1 MRIEALKTF
10 AGVVSMRRGSVR
22 DVDDDTAA
30 ALIKANYAKAVDEP
44 EKKVPAKPKTA
55 KKK

>member
-22 DVDDDTAA
+22 DVDDETAA

-44 EKKVPAKPKTA
+44 ETKSSGKPKTA

>member
-44 EKKVPAKPKTA
+44 EKKAPAKPKTA

>member
-22 DVDDDTAA
+22 DVDDETAA
-30 ALIKANYAKAVDEP
+30 ALIKANYAKAVEP
-44 EKKVPAKPKTA
+44 EKAPAKNKTA